1 MAGVTWHL
9 SLAAL
14 VDPLTIT
21 LAIQSAILLLRFH
34 VRSTWL
40 ILIGIVV
47 GILKAAIWRQGLM
60 DVNQFLTKP

>member
-21 LAIQSAILLLRFH
+21 LAILSAILLLRFH